1 MMDRME
7 RIRWMEEMLD
17 RALAAE
23 RFDDALNEL
32 NLLYGYYFGPLWM
45 QDYEADE
52 QGLIPASVKR
62 GVLSQD
68 TLYDL
73 LTEWKSSGQG
83 KCRYVCPACGFVYQA
98 SDDRIAG
105 SPEETMDFPH
115 IDFGTGLFCRRQI
128 LNRLQE
134 QPKE

>member
-1 MMDRME
+1 
-7 RIRWMEEMLD
+7 MEEMLD

-23 RFDDALNEL
+23 RFDDVLNEL
-32 NLLYGYYFGPLWM
+32 NMLYGYYFGPLWM

-73 LTEWKSSGQG
+73 LTEWKSSGREKG
-83 KCRYVCPACGFVYQA
+83 GMEDCCFVCPACGFVYQA

-115 IDFGTGLFCRRQI
+115 INFKTGRPCENQMLTR
-128 LNRLQE
+128 NSAPAE
-134 QPKE
+134 